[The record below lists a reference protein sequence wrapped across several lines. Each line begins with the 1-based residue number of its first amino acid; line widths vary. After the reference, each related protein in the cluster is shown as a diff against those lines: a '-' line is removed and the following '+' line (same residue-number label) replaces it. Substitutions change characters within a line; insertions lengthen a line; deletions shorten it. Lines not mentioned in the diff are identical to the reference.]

1 MCAVA
6 DLTRLVI
13 SVCDVGFDMVY
24 VQLYYSRQIKMQED
38 ILLSTKFGLRIGV
51 FGLFFI
57 LYQFIVRQNVIEIV
71 EQADRKMTLDHTNTF
86 AQTMNQPSL
95 P

>member
-1 MCAVA
+1 M
-6 DLTRLVI
+6 I

-24 VQLYYSRQIKMQED
+24 LRYSYYSRQIKMQED

-57 LYQFIVRQNVIEIV
+57 LYQFFVRQNVIEIV

-95 P
+95 STISC